1 MPNKKTAKEDKG
13 RGERLRLA
21 REAKGLTQKDVAD
34 ALGITSQAY
43 QNYEYGRE
51 LRSSAMV
58 SICTMLNCSPS
69 WLLGIAEEGSHLPDD
84 DPIMVSLRETCR
96 KLNNA
101 GKIKVASYAEDLAC
115 NPSYLVEVKKTELP
129 DNSVSVVA

>member
-1 MPNKKTAKEDKG
+1 MPNRKNAKEDKG
-13 RGERLRLA
+13 RGERLRQA

-58 SICTMLNCSPS
+58 AICTTLGCSPS
-69 WLLGIAEEGSHLPDD
+69 WLLGIAEEGGRLSDD
-84 DPIMVSLRETCR
+84 DPIMVSLRETCK
-96 KLNNA
+96 KLNSA
-101 GKIKVASYAEDLAC
+101 GKTKVANYAEDLAC